1 MRRRMSMRSYRSL
14 GSWNRRRL
22 CRIFDIV
29 RCAWASEKEP
39 HLVAYHDE
47 EWGVPEHD
55 DEKLLAKLI
64 LDGAQAGL
72 SWITILRKRHGYLK
86 AFRGFDPEKMVRFGT
101 RDIERL
107 MKDEGIIRNRM
118 KIESAIGNARAY
130 LKMMEAGEGFSE
142 FIWQFTDGKT
152 IQNRFKTGKEIPA
165 STKESEA
172 LSKALKSRGFSF
184 VGPTIVYAFMQAI
197 GMVNDHTTDCFR
209 HKEVKNL

>member
-1 MRRRMSMRSYRSL
+1 MAEL
-14 GSWNRRRL
+14 
-22 CRIFDIV
+22 V

-39 HLVAYHDE
+39 LLVAYHDE

-72 SWITILRKRHGYLK
+72 SWVTILRKREGYLK
-86 AFRGFDPEKMVRFGT
+86 AFRNFNPEKVARFGT

-107 MKDEGIIRNRM
+107 MKNEGIIRNRM

-130 LKMMEAGEGFSE
+130 LKMKDAGESFNE
-142 FIWQFTDGKT
+142 FIWQFTDGRTKR
-152 IQNRFKTGKEIPA
+152 NRFKASKEIPA

-172 LSKALKSRGFSF
+172 LSKALKQRGFTF

-209 HKEVKNL
+209 HSQLK

>member
-1 MRRRMSMRSYRSL
+1 MSL
-14 GSWNRRRL
+14 
-22 CRIFDIV
+22 I
-29 RCAWASEKEP
+29 RCAWVGEKEP
-39 HLVAYHDE
+39 LMAIYHDT

-55 DEKLLAKLI
+55 DQKLLAKLI

-72 SWITILRKRHGYLK
+72 SWVTILRKREGYLK
-86 AFRGFDPEKMVRFGT
+86 AFHGFDPEKVARFGK

-107 MKDEGIIRNRM
+107 MKDESIIRNRM

-130 LKMMEAGEGFSE
+130 LKMKEADERFSE
-142 FIWQFTDGKT
+142 FIWQFTKGHT
-152 IQNRFKTGKEIPA
+152 IQHNFTSRNKLPA

-172 LSKALKSRGFSF
+172 LSKALKAKGFSF

-209 HKEVKNL
+209 HKICSKY